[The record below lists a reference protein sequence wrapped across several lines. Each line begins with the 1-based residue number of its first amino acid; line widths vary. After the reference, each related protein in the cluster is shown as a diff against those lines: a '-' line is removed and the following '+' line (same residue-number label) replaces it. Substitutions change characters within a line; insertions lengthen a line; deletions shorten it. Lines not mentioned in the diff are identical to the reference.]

1 MENRGK
7 SKPTVGSS
15 AGRSA
20 AIGAG
25 DKGDALRCLALHQR
39 LCQFSPVCFLCVIG
53 GFSSSSPHSVTYLAF
68 WPPEHAC
75 LPLDESATLFAYVV
89 MN

>member
-1 MENRGK
+1 MKIWILTLNFKDQLKCQFCFIWNNLLIIAELFILVVKILFLFSWVGEEVENRGK

-39 LCQFSPVCFLCVIG
+39 LC
-53 GFSSSSPHSVTYLAF
+53 
-68 WPPEHAC
+68 
-75 LPLDESATLFAYVV
+75 
-89 MN
+89 